1 MASVDVSFCR
11 ALLAQ
16 VKPDVEDAGK
26 RIIKDAWVW
35 CVGRDHWEFHGPNNF
50 YWNGSAG
57 NAYEARYKGW
67 SEWLEHKKRPI
78 RGAW

>member
-1 MASVDVSFCR
+1 MTNIDISFGR

-26 RIIKDAWVW
+26 RITKDAWVW
-35 CVGRDHWEFHGPNNF
+35 CAGRDHWEFHGPDNY
-50 YWNGSAG
+50 YWHGRAG

-67 SEWLEHKKRPI
+67 SAWLGSKGNQKYAE
-78 RGAW
+78 